1 MSYQLIRNVAVKS
14 CTAKI
19 FGIGCFTKSY
29 DCCLCQNFTEL
40 HQFAFFAM
48 FQSSRGENPFSL
60 MTEEHWQLQC
70 RNILVQSIIRLL
82 AVAANWIMQGWRQT
96 RTICCTSQNS
106 YIHKRSKMVKVSEKS
121 VSPRAFM
128 ILIHANQHQ
137 SESVI
142 CDDKNQYWSRDGG
155 RLISCSEADY
165 QVINDPS
172 GAFGT
177 FRTTSLSKLSKS
189 YQTWSERPHHLKL

>member
-1 MSYQLIRNVAVKS
+1 MSYRLIRNAAVKS

-48 FQSSRGENPFSL
+48 FQSRRGENPFSL
-60 MTEEHWQLQC
+60 MTEEHCNAAMQEYSGSVNNPPACSCSKL
-70 RNILVQSIIRLL
+70 NN
-82 AVAANWIMQGWRQT
+82 AGVAANQNKMLHLRKQLHSQKEQNGWIW
-96 RTICCTSQNS
+96 
-106 YIHKRSKMVKVSEKS
+106 EKS
-121 VSPRAFM
+121 VSPRAFI
-128 ILIHANQHQ
+128 ILIHVNQHQ

-165 QVINDPS
+165 QVINDPN

-189 YQTWSERPHHLKL
+189 YQTWSEHPHHLKL

>member
-1 MSYQLIRNVAVKS
+1 MFHQKLRLLPLSELYRATSI
-14 CTAKI
+14 CI
-19 FGIGCFTKSY
+19 FCDVSKQKGRESIFINDWGA
-29 DCCLCQNFTEL
+29 L
-40 HQFAFFAM
+40 AAAM
-48 FQSSRGENPFSL
+48 QEYSGSL
-60 MTEEHWQLQC
+60 
-70 RNILVQSIIRLL
+70 NIIRLL

-106 YIHKRSKMVKVSEKS
+106 YIHKRRKMVKFGEKS
-121 VSPRAFM
+121 VSPRAFI
-128 ILIHANQHQ
+128 ILIRANQHQ

-142 CDDKNQYWSRDGG
+142 CDDKNQYWSGDGG

-165 QVINDPS
+165 QVINDPN